1 MLDSE
6 IRISVDV
13 DMPAPPGLRYICDSG
28 PAIRRRR
35 AGKGFLYLDA
45 KGRRVANVDTL
56 KRIRSLVIPPAW
68 KDVWICAS
76 TNGHIQATGRDAKG
90 RKQYKYHAEYR
101 EAREQSKYE
110 HLFAFAAALPTIRAT
125 VAEHMSLRGL
135 SREKVLA
142 TVVHLLETTLI
153 RVGNDEYARNNQS
166 YGLTTLK
173 SDHVA
178 VEGSEVR
185 FQFTGKSGKQWSLAM
200 RDRRVARIIRAC
212 QELPGQDLLQY
223 FNEEEELHAVS
234 SGDVNAYLRE
244 ITGGDITAKDFR
256 TWAGTILMARYVAIS
271 EPFTSA
277 TQAKRVMSAAVK
289 KVAAALGNTAA
300 VCRKSYIHPAISD
313 AYLSGAF
320 VLKVMEDS
328 SSSKS
333 AGLRPEEV
341 AILALLKSS

>member
-1 MLDSE
+1 MLDAE

-13 DMPAPPGLRYICDSG
+13 DMPAPPGLRYVCDSG

-45 KGRRVANVDTL
+45 KGRRVANAETL
-56 KRIRSLVIPPAW
+56 KRIRALVIPPAW
-68 KDVWICAS
+68 TDVWICAAAD
-76 TNGHIQATGRDAKG
+76 GHIQATGRDVKG

-135 SREKVLA
+135 PREKVLA

-178 VEGSEVR
+178 VDGSEVR
-185 FQFTGKSGKQWSLAM
+185 FQFTGKSGKEWSLAM
-200 RDRRVARIIRAC
+200 RDRRVARIVRAC

-223 FNEEEELHAVS
+223 FNEHNELHAVS

-244 ITGGDITAKDFR
+244 ITGSDITAKDFR
-256 TWAGTILMARYVAIS
+256 TWAGTMLMARYLAIS
-271 EPFTSA
+271 EPFASA
-277 TQAKRVMSAAVK
+277 TQAKRVMSTAVK
-289 KVAAALGNTAA
+289 RVAAALGNTAA

-320 VLKVMEDS
+320 ALQAMEASGAS
-328 SSSKS
+328 SA
-333 AGLRPEEV
+333 AGLHPEEIAV
-341 AILALLKSS
+341 LALLKNA

>member
-1 MLDSE
+1 MLDAE
-6 IRISVDV
+6 IRISVNV
-13 DMPAPPGLRYICDSG
+13 DMPAPPGLRYVCDSG

-35 AGKGFLYLDA
+35 AGKGFVYLDA

-56 KRIRSLVIPPAW
+56 KRIRALVIPPAW
-68 KDVWICAS
+68 TDVWICAAAD
-76 TNGHIQATGRDAKG
+76 GHIQATGRDAKG

-135 SREKVLA
+135 PREKVLA

-200 RDRRVARIIRAC
+200 RDRRVARIVRAC

-223 FNEEEELHAVS
+223 FDDEKALHAVS
-234 SGDVNAYLRE
+234 SGDVNAYLRD
-244 ITGGDITAKDFR
+244 ITGSDITAKDFR
-256 TWAGTILMARYVAIS
+256 TWAGTMLMARYLAIS

-289 KVAAALGNTAA
+289 KVAAALGDTAA

-320 VLKVMEDS
+320 VLKVMEES

-341 AILALLKSS
+341 AVLTLLTSS

>member
-1 MLDSE
+1 MLDAE

-13 DMPAPPGLRYICDSG
+13 DMPAPPGLRYVCDSG

-45 KGRRVANVDTL
+45 NGRRVANAETL

-68 KDVWICAS
+68 TDVWICAAAD
-76 TNGHIQATGRDAKG
+76 GHIQATGRDVKG

-142 TVVHLLETTLI
+142 TVVHLLEMTLI

-223 FNEEEELHAVS
+223 FNEENALHAVS

-244 ITGGDITAKDFR
+244 IAGADITAKDFR
-256 TWAGTILMARYVAIS
+256 TWAGTMLMARHLAIS

-320 VLKVMEDS
+320 VLKVMAES
-328 SSSKS
+328 SSSKP

-341 AILALLKSS
+341 AVLAVLKND

>member
-1 MLDSE
+1 MLDAE

-13 DMPAPPGLRYICDSG
+13 DMPAPPGLRYVCDSG

-45 KGRRVANVDTL
+45 NGRRVANAETL

-68 KDVWICAS
+68 TDVWICAAAD
-76 TNGHIQATGRDAKG
+76 GHIQATGRDVKG

-110 HLFAFAAALPTIRAT
+110 HLFAFAEALPTIRAT

-135 SREKVLA
+135 PREKVLA
-142 TVVHLLETTLI
+142 TVVHLLESTLI

-223 FNEEEELHAVS
+223 FNEEKALHAVS

-244 ITGGDITAKDFR
+244 ITGADITAKDFR
-256 TWAGTILMARYVAIS
+256 TWAGTMLMARYLAIS

-313 AYLSGAF
+313 AYLGGAF
-320 VLKVMEDS
+320 VLKVMEEG

-341 AILALLKSS
+341 AVLALLKNA

>member
-1 MLDSE
+1 MLDAE

-13 DMPAPPGLRYICDSG
+13 DMPAPPGLRYVCDSG

-35 AGKGFLYLDA
+35 AGKGFVYLDA
-45 KGRRVANVDTL
+45 KGRRVANADTL

-68 KDVWICAS
+68 TDVWICAAAD
-76 TNGHIQATGRDAKG
+76 GHIQATGRDVKG

-125 VAEHMSLRGL
+125 VAEHMSRRGL
-135 SREKVLA
+135 PREKVLA

-223 FNEEEELHAVS
+223 FNEEKELHAVS

-244 ITGGDITAKDFR
+244 ITGADITAKDFR
-256 TWAGTILMARYVAIS
+256 TWAGTMLMARHLAIS

-313 AYLSGAF
+313 AYLNGAF
-320 VLKVMEDS
+320 VLKVMEES
-328 SSSKS
+328 SASKS
-333 AGLRPEEV
+333 AGLQPEEV
-341 AILALLKSS
+341 AVLALLKSS

>member
-1 MLDSE
+1 MLDAE
-6 IRISVDV
+6 FRISVDV
-13 DMPAPPGLRYICDSG
+13 EMPAPPGLRYVCDSG

-35 AGKGFLYLDA
+35 AGKGFSYLDA
-45 KGRRVANVDTL
+45 KGRRVANAETI
-56 KRIRSLVIPPAW
+56 KRIRALVIPPAW
-68 KDVWICAS
+68 TDVWICTAAD
-76 TNGHIQATGRDAKG
+76 GHIQATGRDAKG

-135 SREKVLA
+135 PREKVLG

-223 FNEEEELHAVS
+223 FNEAKELYAVS
-234 SGDVNAYLRE
+234 SGDVNSYLRE
-244 ITGGDITAKDFR
+244 IAGGDITAKDFR
-256 TWAGTILMARYVAIS
+256 TWAGTILMARHLAVS

-300 VCRKSYIHPAISD
+300 VCLKSYIHPAISD
-313 AYLSGAF
+313 AYLSGSF
-320 VLKVMEDS
+320 VLKVMEES
-328 SSSKS
+328 SPSKS
-333 AGLRPEEV
+333 TGLRPEEV
-341 AILALLKSS
+341 AVLALLKGS